1 MESQICDEDGVTPFV
16 VNMRRARA
24 LLDCGNDRLYEL
36 IHAGELDSYTEGHRR
51 KITMASIERLVA
63 KRLADNGSAFRP
75 AANSPPKP
83 TSARRKRL
91 ASSPKLKRK
100 AAKEAA

>member
-1 MESQICDEDGVTPFV
+1 MSKQPEILKDRPLV
-16 VNMRRARA
+16 VNMGKAKV
-24 LLDCGNDRLYEL
+24 LLDCGHDQLYDL
-36 IHAGELDSYTEGHRR
+36 IREGALDSYLEGHRR